1 MGVATPFYTARNVG
15 RTAPKEPATAFG
27 YDGALHM
34 KLRKNAASSL
44 LMASGVVL
52 TFVGLSSAFGFTPG
66 GMVAS
71 VAAIAALLYAGGVWF
86 GRPVATSPAGA
97 ATIIVFDRTLRI
109 VSGASVGC
117 PVSASFPVAIR
128 AEIETHCDAALR
140 GEPSHFVCGH
150 GQDRFVFDV
159 APVQNIAGVV
169 LLGVVISG
177 SVAVRDDVESAA
189 AFGR

>member
-1 MGVATPFYTARNVG
+1 MR
-15 RTAPKEPATAFG
+15 
-27 YDGALHM
+27 
-34 KLRKNAASSL
+34 LRKNAASSL

-109 VSGASVGC
+109 VTRRVVRMPGVG
-117 PVSASFPVAIR
+117 
-128 AEIETHCDAALR
+128 
-140 GEPSHFVCGH
+140 
-150 GQDRFVFDV
+150 
-159 APVQNIAGVV
+159 
-169 LLGVVISG
+169 VISR
-177 SVAVRDDVESAA
+177 SHPRRNRDAL
-189 AFGR
+189 

>member
-15 RTAPKEPATAFG
+15 RTAPNEPATAFG

-52 TFVGLSSAFGFTPG
+52 TFVGLSSALGFTPG
-66 GMVAS
+66 GMLAS
-71 VAAIAALLYAGGVWF
+71 VAAIAALLYAGGIWF
-86 GRPVATSPAGA
+86 GRPVPTSPAGA

-109 VSGASVGC
+109 VTRRVVRIPCVGVV
-117 PVSASFPVAIR
+117 PRSLR
-128 AEIETHCDAALR
+128 AEIETHCEAALR
-140 GEPSHFVCGH
+140 GEPSHFVCEH
-150 GQDRFVFDV
+150 EQDRFVFDV

-169 LLGVVISG
+169 LLGVLISG